1 MSNKVN
7 EEHLRKW
14 ASSLP
19 SSEGGKRSD
28 GRFWVAD
35 GLPTLDINREMLPP
49 GTNAR
54 YPEGVVGIRTDD
66 DFFSAAAL
74 SWRYRDLPA
83 SVIAPILWPYVLDR
97 AEENMAPF
105 EFNPDSGYLY
115 VDIEI
120 A

>member
-7 EEHLRKW
+7 EEHLREW
-14 ASSLP
+14 VEALP
-19 SSEGGKRSD
+19 VSEGSKRGE
-28 GRFWVAD
+28 GRFWVSD

-49 GTNAR
+49 GTNPR

-66 DFFSAAAL
+66 DFFCAAAL
-74 SWRYRDLPA
+74 PWCYRDLPA
-83 SVIAPILWPYVLDR
+83 SVIGPILWPQVLKR
-97 AEENMAPF
+97 VEKNNMTF